1 MGRDEPFGLSEL
13 AEAVA
18 RTRVAGLADVF
29 LERRGD
35 ALWHLVDGRVAAREA
50 LLREGTAVRRNG
62 TLASAD
68 GLERP
73 ILARLLGITT
83 RALPPFSAPEFAA
96 PPRLQAVLPEVPPD
110 WVAVRWIWRWAAVL
124 VGRRVVPAR
133 TPELAEITSAD
144 GHRALTVWP
153 PPVPPEPVPGRPR
166 SLSRP
171 HLGRTR
177 ALLAPAASAVLL
189 HELVGHPL
197 EGDALRR
204 APSTQRFRQGERL
217 VDLRLSVCD
226 DPTLSEMPGSFSADD
241 EGEPGRPRD
250 LLSDGVIVGALA
262 DRESASVLG
271 VAAGNAR
278 RATVHAHPRPR
289 ISNLVARSPDALPQ
303 PPRDEAAV
311 EITALASG
319 TIEPA
324 SGLILLQVRA
334 AYGLRHGSR
343 TRSLTPFTLA
353 GSVERLRPGLLAAAQ
368 PTIATAEPGWCAKDG
383 EVVPTGAVAP
393 WLLLSD
399 VEIR

>member
-1 MGRDEPFGLSEL
+1 MERDEPFGLSEL
-13 AEAVA
+13 AEAVTRA
-18 RTRVAGLADVF
+18 RVAGLADVF
-29 LERRGD
+29 LERRSD

-96 PPRLQAVLPEVPPD
+96 PPRLQTVLADVPPD
-110 WVAVRWIWRWAAVL
+110 WVTVRWSWRWAAVL
-124 VGRRVVPAR
+124 VGRRVVPVR
-133 TPELAEITSAD
+133 TPELAETTFGD

-153 PPVPPEPVPGRPR
+153 PVVPPEAAPARSLTRPR
-166 SLSRP
+166 P
-171 HLGRTR
+171 GKTC

-197 EGDALRR
+197 EGDVLRR
-204 APSTQRFRQGERL
+204 APSTRRFRQGERL
-217 VDLRLSVCD
+217 VDVRLSVGD
-226 DPTLSEMPGSFSADD
+226 DPTLSEMPGAFSADD
-241 EGEPGRPRD
+241 EGEPGCPRD

-278 RATVHAHPRPR
+278 RATVHGHPRPR

-311 EITALASG
+311 EVTALASG

-343 TRSLTPFTLA
+343 TRPLMPFTLA
-353 GSVERLRPGLLAAAQ
+353 GSVERLRSGLLAVAQ

-393 WLLLSD
+393 WLLISD